1 MKTKNTFGIHF
12 IIRVSNSN
20 KTVPSLIYARITVNG
35 QRTEISLKLKIS
47 PTSWD
52 NIKGKAKGKNE
63 DTVRINAH
71 IERVRSLIGKN
82 GQVDHAI
89 TV

>member
-47 PTSWD
+47 PNSWD
-52 NIKGKAKGKNE
+52 NIKGKAKGK
-63 DTVRINAH
+63 RAGH
-71 IERVRSLIGKN
+71 
-82 GQVDHAI
+82 
-89 TV
+89 